1 MDVRRVAQAVEGA
14 ADGGESR
21 LARPPGDLRDAAAD
35 VQADLVHAAENR
47 RQLLDEPDAGG
58 TVDALQVEPRAAPL
72 GAGLLGPVRLDA
84 LVVEVR
90 EGPSRHPRR
99 LEAAPLLA
107 DEPIVLI
114 ESPLV
119 DERVDLPAAGAT
131 ELPILAF
138 PHEACRHG
146 EPAMRARRMAQGF
159 RLAVDTDAAQGFR
172 LRAQRSGGPA
182 VAGRRRASLA
192 EPDHRSLPAGTAAS
206 SRTVTRAAWTNR
218 SACCFASMR
227 SSQVPG
233 SSRRTRV
240 R

>member
-138 PHEACRHG
+138 PHEACRPATRNARTPHG
-146 EPAMRARRMAQGF
+146 ARLPPRGRHRRGARSASRAALRRT
-159 RLAVDTDAAQGFR
+159 RR
-172 LRAQRSGGPA
+172 SRAE
-182 VAGRRRASLA
+182 AGQS
-192 EPDHRSLPAGTAAS
+192 EPDHRSLPTGTAAS